1 MRRLIRLRRETP
13 ALRPAAPRTVL
24 TPGYPLTYRRG
35 DDHLVVVNP
44 RREPVEVAPPELAG
58 RDGTP
63 LEASGASVRTGVIR
77 ADGFGYGV
85 FRLSPAQPRSTPVS
99 P

>member
-1 MRRLIRLRRETP
+1 
-13 ALRPAAPRTVL
+13 VL
-24 TPGYPLTYRRG
+24 TRGYPLTYLRG
-35 DDHLVVVNP
+35 EDHLVVVNP
-44 RREPVEVAPPELAG
+44 GRAPVEVAPPELAG

-63 LEASGASVRTGVIR
+63 LEVSGASVHTGVIR